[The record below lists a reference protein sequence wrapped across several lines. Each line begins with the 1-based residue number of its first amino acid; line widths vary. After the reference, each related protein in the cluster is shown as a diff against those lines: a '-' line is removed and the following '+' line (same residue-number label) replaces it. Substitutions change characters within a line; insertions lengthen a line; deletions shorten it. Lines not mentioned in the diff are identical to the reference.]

1 MDLPEAGPVHVVP
14 VPALAHQFVDVL
26 GAVFR
31 QGKNDLKEE
40 KCIRMNDKKKKKRK
54 GYTSKLRFDYKNVIV
69 HSLKIFRC
77 IVRTIRI
84 NRNKLKGL
92 VKISSAFL
100 KKKIYIYGINTYL
113 FRMFFVYE
121 FLNLW

>member
-40 KCIRMNDKKKKKRK
+40 KCIRMNDKKKKERK

-100 KKKIYIYGINTYL
+100 KKNIYIWN
-113 FRMFFVYE
+113 
-121 FLNLW
+121 

>member
-40 KCIRMNDKKKKKRK
+40 KCIRMNDEKKKKKRIHVK
-54 GYTSKLRFDYKNVIV
+54 HVA
-69 HSLKIFRC
+69 
-77 IVRTIRI
+77 IRLQKCYRAQFENI
-84 NRNKLKGL
+84 PLHCSHDSNKQ
-92 VKISSAFL
+92 
-100 KKKIYIYGINTYL
+100 
-113 FRMFFVYE
+113 E
-121 FLNLW
+121 